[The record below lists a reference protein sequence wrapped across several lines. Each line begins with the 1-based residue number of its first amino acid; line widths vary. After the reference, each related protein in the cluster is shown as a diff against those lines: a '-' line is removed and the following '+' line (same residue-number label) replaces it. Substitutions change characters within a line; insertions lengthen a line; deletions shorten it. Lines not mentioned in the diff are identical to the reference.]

1 MVGFSTTASV
11 DLEGCNCDKNTGYYL
26 HLGDGYLFG
35 IGHSGGK
42 AYASGCDEPG
52 TVVTCE
58 WRPAEGSIRFHVNGT
73 DRGVAYT
80 GVPSSGL
87 LPAFNVCQAN
97 CCFELCANP

>member
-11 DLEGCNCDKNTGYYL
+11 DLEGRNYDKNTGYYL

-42 AYASGCDEPG
+42 QYASRCNSPG

-58 WRPAEGSIRFHVNGT
+58 WRPAEGSIRFHINGT

-87 LPAFNVCQAN
+87 LPAFDVSDAD

>member
-1 MVGFSTTASV
+1 VKV
-11 DLEGCNCDKNTGYYL
+11 VPVR
-26 HLGDGYLFG
+26 
-35 IGHSGGK
+35 IGHCGDE
-42 AYASGCDEPG
+42 AYASGSGCSYAPG

-58 WRPAEGSIRFHVNGT
+58 WRPAEGSIRFHCNGT

-87 LPAFNVCQAN
+87 LPAFDLYHAN